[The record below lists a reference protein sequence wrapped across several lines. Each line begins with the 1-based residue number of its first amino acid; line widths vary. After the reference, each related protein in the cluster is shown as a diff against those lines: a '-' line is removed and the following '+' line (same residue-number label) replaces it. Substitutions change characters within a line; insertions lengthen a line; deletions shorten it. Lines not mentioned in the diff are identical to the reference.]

1 MCATMVGTGDANAN
15 PGRAQSGT
23 LVTFANGSTN
33 PAILKAAEYHLPT
46 SPMEPYMMKDVT
58 PNIRT
63 TYDGPLR
70 MAYDLMP
77 LKALLAG

>member
-1 MCATMVGTGDANAN
+1 MVGTGDANAN
-15 PGRAQSGT
+15 PSRAQSGT

-46 SPMEPYMMKDVT
+46 SPMKPYMMKDVT
-58 PNIRT
+58 PNTWI

-70 MAYDLMP
+70 MTYDLML
-77 LKALLAG
+77 LKALLSG